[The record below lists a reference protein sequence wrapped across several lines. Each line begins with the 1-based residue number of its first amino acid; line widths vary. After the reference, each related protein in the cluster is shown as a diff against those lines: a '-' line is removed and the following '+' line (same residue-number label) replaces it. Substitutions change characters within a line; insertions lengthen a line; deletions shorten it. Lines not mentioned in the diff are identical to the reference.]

1 MKTKGALLGTM
12 SGSIGGATASRNR
25 GGQYF
30 RQRVVPTN
38 PNSAKQQA
46 VRAIFAG
53 LVNAWVNT
61 LTQAQRDA
69 WATYATNVPRTNTL
83 GDQLVL
89 TGQQMYIGA
98 NTARVQAGLSSV
110 AAAPTTFDRG
120 ENVTVVSDQASTSP
134 PQIGISAGALDLVAT
149 FSAAASD
156 DGDTLIFIGAPQNA
170 SINFFKG
177 PYQFATAGSFS
188 ATDTDITFTDN
199 VADLPITDTIAAGQN
214 RPIRVVNVFDDG
226 RYSTAFEAI
235 LPVVDTTP

>member
-38 PNSAKQQA
+38 PNSLKQQQ
-46 VRAIFAG
+46 VRSIFGG
-53 LVNAWVNT
+53 LVNAWVNS

-69 WATYATNVPRTNTL
+69 WSTYANNVPRTNTL
-83 GDQLVL
+83 GDQLIL

-98 NTARVQAGLSSV
+98 NTARLQAGNARTDV
-110 AAAPTTFDRG
+110 APTTFDRG
-120 ENVTVVSDQASTSP
+120 ENVVEVVDNSGGTPDQLTILSGSLDVAANL
-134 PQIGISAGALDLVAT
+134 SAP
-149 FSAAASD
+149 ASD
-156 DGDTLIFIGAPQNA
+156 DGDCLLYIGRPQNP

-177 PYQFATAGSFS
+177 PYQFAAKVAVSSS
-188 ATDTDITFTDN
+188 ATDAVFTDTLTG
-199 VADLPITDTIAAGQN
+199 LPIDDPIADGQN
-214 RPIRVVNVFDDG
+214 RPVRIVMVYDDG
-226 RYSTAFEAI
+226 RYSEAYEAI